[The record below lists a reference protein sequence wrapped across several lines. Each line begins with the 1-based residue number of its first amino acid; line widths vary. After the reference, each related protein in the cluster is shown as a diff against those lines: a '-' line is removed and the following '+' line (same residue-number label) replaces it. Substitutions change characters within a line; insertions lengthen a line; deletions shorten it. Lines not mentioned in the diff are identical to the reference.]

1 MDLALALAFLGGGL
15 AILVFGAEYL
25 VKGSASLATRIGV
38 PPLAIGLTIVAF
50 GTSTPE
56 LTVNLYSAIT
66 GATDIAIGNVVG
78 SNIANILL
86 ILGVSSLVAP
96 LVVKNSTV
104 WKEMPFALLAG
115 GLLLVLGADQ
125 IISGAGPDMLT
136 RGDGLALMG
145 VFAIFMYY
153 VVGLAR
159 ANREAT
165 NAEAVEE
172 MPLARS
178 IVCIVMGLGA
188 LVLGG
193 KILVDQAVFL
203 AQLVGL
209 SEAVIGLTVV
219 AVGTSL
225 PELATSVIAA
235 IRGQYDIAVGNI
247 IGSNIFNIFW
257 ILGLTAVIAPLPVPQ
272 SFGGD
277 ILVMLLTTL
286 LLFLFMFTGR
296 KFVLDRFEGASF
308 VILYIAYVV
317 FLLTQH

>member
-257 ILGLTAVIAPLPVPQ
+257 ILGLTAVIAPLPISQ

-277 ILVMLLTTL
+277 ILVLLLTTL

>member
-1 MDLALALAFLGGGL
+1 MDIALALLFLSAGL
-15 AILVFGAEYL
+15 GILVFGADYL
-25 VKGSASLATRIGV
+25 VKGSASLAARVGI

-56 LTVNLYSAIT
+56 LTVNLYSAVT

-115 GLLLVLGADQ
+115 GLLLVLGADMF
-125 IISGAGPDMLT
+125 ISGGTADILT

-145 VFAIFMYY
+145 VFAVFMYY
-153 VVGLAR
+153 VVNLAR
-159 ANREAT
+159 SNREAT
-165 NAEAVEE
+165 NAEAVEQ
-172 MPLARS
+172 LSLLRS
-178 IVCIVMGLGA
+178 MVFIVAGLGA
-188 LVLGG
+188 LILGG
-193 KILVDQAVFL
+193 KILVDQAVYL
-203 AQLVGL
+203 AALIGL

-235 IRGQYDIAVGNI
+235 YRGQYDIAVGNI

-257 ILGLTAVIAPLPVPQ
+257 ILGLTAFIAPLPVPA
-272 SFGGD
+272 SFLTD
-277 ILVMLLTTL
+277 ILLMLLVTI

-296 KFVLDRFEGASF
+296 RYRLDRFEGASF
-308 VILYIAYVV
+308 ILIYIGYVT